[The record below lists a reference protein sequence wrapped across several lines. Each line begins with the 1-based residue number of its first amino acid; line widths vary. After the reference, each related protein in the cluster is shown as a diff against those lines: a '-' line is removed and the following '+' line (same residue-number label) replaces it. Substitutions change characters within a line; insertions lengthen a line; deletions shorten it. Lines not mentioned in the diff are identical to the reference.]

1 MGRMLDL
8 RISRLFNRRNT
19 VGHDAALGFVAGVL
33 AVAVFYVDTFT
44 STRIAIAVLY
54 VIVLLLAGDIM
65 TRAGILAIACLCGA
79 LTLFSYFY
87 SHGVDS
93 DISALS
99 RMVVS
104 IAALSITAALLLR
117 SEAFRAELIGK
128 NAALRESEARY
139 RAIFNEARVA
149 LWERDY
155 TMVRAHLMN
164 LKAAAVEDLRDY
176 LRSNPE
182 EIVRCI
188 GFIRTVAANEG
199 ARELLGPKAC
209 EPGAGR
215 NFIVPD
221 NSFIDQLV
229 AIFCGD
235 THFESKGNVTTDA
248 GETKLVLISIRFPED
263 DDAFHRVVVGMIDI
277 TQRELTQQ
285 ALVEARA
292 ELTRASRAA
301 TAGALSASLAH
312 ELNQPLGAIV
322 VNSRTLLR
330 WLDRDPPDLAAVHR
344 SAERMIRDSQRASDI
359 IQNTRSM
366 LSQTERPAEWIDLE
380 KLVEETHALMEH
392 EFQRSAIFFETI
404 AGADLQA
411 VNAVRL
417 ELQQVLINLMTNAMQ
432 AMADCR
438 HHPRRIELTLER
450 KDEHSV
456 CISIRDNGP
465 GIPEEAIAKLFTPF
479 YTTKASGM
487 GMGLTI
493 CRSMLEAKGGR
504 LDGFNHPEGGAVF
517 EIILPIEDDNV

>member
-1 MGRMLDL
+1 MLGL

-65 TRAGILAIACLCGA
+65 TRAGILTIACLCGA

-164 LKAAAVEDLRDY
+164 VKAAGIEDLRDY

-182 EIVRCI
+182 EIIQCI
-188 GFIRTVAANEG
+188 GLIRTVAANEG

-235 THFESKGNVTTDA
+235 THFEGKGNVTTDV

-301 TAGALSASLAH
+301 TVGALSASLAH

-359 IQNTRSM
+359 IHNTRSM

-380 KLVEETHALMEH
+380 KLVEETQTLMDH
-392 EFQRSAIFFETI
+392 EFQRSTVFLETI
-404 AGADLQA
+404 VGADLQA
-411 VNAVRL
+411 VKAVRL

-432 AMADCR
+432 AMADCP

-517 EIILPIEDDNV
+517 EIILPIEDDNA